1 MVLQRLLGGITQLVG
16 GALTSRGSAVTQE
29 LAETNKCL
37 SEIKT
42 KRERALRRKNQVD
55 SRGRPT
61 LINWE
66 EDDRYADD
74 RFYQKKLEECYDR
87 HSSVRKT
94 MAMR

>member
-1 MVLQRLLGGITQLVG
+1 MVLQRLLGGLKQWVG
-16 GALTSRGSAVTQE
+16 GALTSRGSAVTYE

-37 SEIKT
+37 TEIGK
-42 KRERALRRKNQVD
+42 KRENALRRKNQRD
-55 SRGRPT
+55 RQGRPT

-66 EDDRYADD
+66 KDDRYADD